1 MKTIH
6 THALE
11 LSGSSYEA
19 GRLLGSRLASV
30 PGLKKR
36 FSSGFPGF
44 GLTQFNQASQ
54 CFRRWCPGLTQELA
68 GFADALGCAPEQV
81 LYYGMTWL
89 TPRCSHLALLPS
101 MTASGHPMAAR
112 NYEFND
118 EAEDFTV
125 IKTRITGKYTH
136 IGTSALGIGRDDGI
150 NEMGLTVTLSS
161 SGFPVGPLP
170 EMRRPAVAGLQFWA
184 VVRTLLENC
193 RDVKEALSML
203 KDMPVAY
210 NLNLIVLDREGHCA
224 LVETLDGRMAVKT
237 IDRDSGEQ
245 ALYAT
250 NHPVLEELI
259 PYEPQAFVHSI
270 RRYDNITA
278 FLERHRQGITAGQLK
293 AFFLTPYPEGLSCSY
308 YSQFFG
314 TTKTMV
320 LDPVQG
326 SLSLCWGGRPE
337 NGWHDFSFSDPFPQE
352 TASIEIQNQTADPSI
367 FTYRRL
373 I

>member
-136 IGTSALGIGRDDGI
+136 IGTSVLGIGRDDGI

-293 AFFLTPYPEGLSCSY
+293 ASPDSNPWSSAMSMTRLS
-308 YSQFFG
+308 
-314 TTKTMV
+314 V
-320 LDPVQG
+320 
-326 SLSLCWGGRPE
+326 
-337 NGWHDFSFSDPFPQE
+337 
-352 TASIEIQNQTADPSI
+352 
-367 FTYRRL
+367 
-373 I
+373 